1 MRIAAVILGLSL
13 LWSAQ
18 ASATPSKYIDL
29 ASSDAVLRWI
39 NAYRNKPDPAG
50 VPTVV
55 KALSG
60 FAAFKDSEQAG
71 PYTGF
76 IAGVIGANPEKADDL
91 IARMLPLPEADQWVI
106 VRSIAYS
113 EHPEWKRLLRKF
125 APRMPARKVMI
136 EKYLDGA
143 LPTLFQVSGQRPR
156 TNWDITRDYLTLK
169 KLRGKTT
176 PKPIVLEPTP
186 ELLDTFWGYYFAT
199 ATARPVL
206 RIIDMTPWSKDKDNI
221 DKLMLGSMA
230 KYTLATNA
238 SRDRHLLAIIKRA
251 RDRRPPEVAAIL
263 TEVIDAAET
272 VETAKLRKDALGAID
287 DLRRKGPGYRRN
299 ISWWGQIGQGAL
311 ALGCIAAAATGQVQ
325 FGLPCVIG
333 GGVSSA
339 ALSFWEKQQ

>member
-1 MRIAAVILGLSL
+1 MRIGTIILSLSL
-13 LWSAQ
+13 LWSAH

-29 ASSDAVLRWI
+29 VSPEAVLRWI

-50 VPTVV
+50 VPAVV

-60 FAAFKDSEQAG
+60 FGAFKDPEQAG

-76 IAGVIGANPEKADDL
+76 IAGVIGANPAMADNL
-91 IARMLPLPEADQWVI
+91 IAKMLPLPEGDQWVI

-113 EHPEWKRLLRKF
+113 EHPEWKGLLLKF

-143 LPTLFQVSGQRPR
+143 LPTLFQVSGQKPLN
-156 TNWDITRDYLTLK
+156 NWDITRDYITLK
-169 KLRGKTT
+169 KLRGKTR
-176 PKPIVLEPTP
+176 PKPVVLEPSP

-199 ATARPVL
+199 ATTRPVL
-206 RIIDMTPWSKDKDNI
+206 RIIDMTPWSKDNDSI
-221 DKLMLGSMA
+221 DKLTLGSMA

-238 SRDRHLLAIIKRA
+238 SRDPNLLAMIKRA
-251 RDRRPPEVAAIL
+251 RESRPPEVAAIL
-263 TEVIDAAET
+263 KEVIEAAET
-272 VETAKLRKDALGAID
+272 VETAKLRKDAMGAID

-299 ISWWGQIGQGAL
+299 VSWWGQIGQGAL
-311 ALGCIAAAATGQVQ
+311 ALGCIAAAATGQIQ
-325 FGLPCVIG
+325 FGLPCVVG